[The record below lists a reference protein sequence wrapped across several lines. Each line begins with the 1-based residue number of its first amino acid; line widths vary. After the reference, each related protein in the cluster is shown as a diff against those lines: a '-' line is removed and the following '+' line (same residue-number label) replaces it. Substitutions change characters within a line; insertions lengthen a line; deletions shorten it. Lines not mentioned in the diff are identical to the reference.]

1 MSKPIRTVMPAS
13 TDSSTGS
20 NVDFPLITVVMPC
33 FNAEAYLTEAVEC
46 VFKQSYP
53 RVELI
58 VVDDGSR
65 DKSIQLLQQLAEK
78 HPRLKVFQQ
87 ENAGPY
93 PARNRALAQAQGVLI
108 AFLDADDYWAPDCL
122 SKLFQALQASDAD
135 LSYCGWQNIV
145 EGGDNGPPFIPPAY
159 EEGDIFA
166 AFLKGCPWPIHAALS
181 KRSLIEQA
189 GGFSTRCFSS
199 MDYDFWLRLSA
210 ISQHIVR
217 VPAVLAFYR
226 WHNEGQ
232 ISSIKWRQVIDAL
245 QVKSDFI
252 AAQSRLISHLS
263 TTQLN
268 DVTGGFIYRQAYD
281 AFWKRDLVSAQHL
294 FRALLRNGYWKKSD
308 LKYILPSL
316 LPPPLFRGLVRLMGP

>member
-1 MSKPIRTVMPAS
+1 MNES
-13 TDSSTGS
+13 TSTINKSTEHS
-20 NVDFPLITVVMPC
+20 NENAVPSFPLITIVMPC
-33 FNAEAYLTEAVEC
+33 YNAETYLQEAVEC

-65 DKSIQLLQQLAEK
+65 DGSYHLLQQLAET
-78 HPRLKVFQQ
+78 HPQLRVLQQ

-93 PARNRALAQAQGVLI
+93 PARNLALAKSQGELI
-108 AFLDADDYWAPDCL
+108 AFLDADDYWDPDCL
-122 SKLFQALQASDAD
+122 SKLFRALQESNAD

-145 EGGDNGPPFIPPAY
+145 EGGENGPPYIPPAY
-159 EEGDIFA
+159 EDDDIFA

-189 GGFSTRCFSS
+189 GGFSIRCFSS

-210 ISQHIVR
+210 ISQNIVR
-217 VPAVLAFYR
+217 APEVLAFYR
-226 WHNEGQ
+226 WHNKGQ
-232 ISSIKWRQVIDAL
+232 ISSIKWRQVLDAL
-245 QVKSDFI
+245 QVKTDFI
-252 AAQSRLISHLS
+252 AAQSRLIGHLS
-263 TTQLN
+263 TAQLN
-268 DVTGGFIYRQAYD
+268 DVTGGFISRQAYD

-294 FRALLRNGYWKKSD
+294 FRALLRKGYWKKSD

-316 LPPPLFRGLVRLMGP
+316 LPPPLFRGLVRLIGP